1 MFVLTFNEARRS
13 LVDLP
18 DPGLSL
24 GEPSSTGMS
33 CGPVDLGS
41 PPATT
46 KGSVTWSSIL
56 SSSVERSVL
65 SSVTPVSMTPSDSF
79 LSGSLSGGQVKHCYI
94 VCLLR
99 GAGFIMRLQSLLGIM
114 TYYERFMHNYTNF
127 GNKYLSFIYSHAKTI
142 RIALIK

>member
-1 MFVLTFNEARRS
+1 MRVLPRSCPHVMTVLPSVCPSPRS

-24 GEPSSTGMS
+24 DEPSSTGMS
-33 CGPVDLGS
+33 CMSVDLGL
-41 PPATT
+41 PATT

-79 LSGSLSGGQVKHCYI
+79 LSGSFSGGQVKHC
-94 VCLLR
+94 
-99 GAGFIMRLQSLLGIM
+99 
-114 TYYERFMHNYTNF
+114 
-127 GNKYLSFIYSHAKTI
+127 
-142 RIALIK
+142 